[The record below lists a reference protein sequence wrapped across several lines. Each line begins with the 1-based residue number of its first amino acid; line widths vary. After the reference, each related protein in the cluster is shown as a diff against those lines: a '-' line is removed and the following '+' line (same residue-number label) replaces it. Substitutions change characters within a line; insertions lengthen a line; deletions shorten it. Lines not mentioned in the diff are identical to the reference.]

1 MYEFNGRRGLPTLL
15 AFARGG
21 YRAGAAHMVVPA
33 EILPDASIYWLLAEA
48 MWPAVKQVCARAPQ
62 PTPATRHSL
71 LNPATYHLPPTTPLY
86 HLPTTDYSLREA
98 VLQAVMYS
106 LGLVLGLKAI
116 IKVLLWC
123 LRGRAGGQ
131 DEAGGD
137 KAETREKAE

>member
-21 YRAGAAHMVVPA
+21 YRAGAAHMMVPA

-48 MWPAVKQVCARAPQ
+48 MWPAVKQVCARALQ

-71 LNPATYHLPPTTPLY
+71 LSPRHPP
-86 HLPTTDYSLREA
+86 PTTDYSLREA

-123 LRGRAGGQ
+123 LRGRGGGQ

>member
-21 YRAGAAHMVVPA
+21 YRAGAAHMMVPA

-71 LNPATYHLPPTTPLY
+71 LSPPPPTTY
-86 HLPTTDYSLREA
+86 HRLLTAWSRTA
-98 VLQAVMYS
+98 QAVMYS

-123 LRGRAGGQ
+123 LRGRGGGQ